1 MRLAIFFFIISGLS
15 YFRSTEEFYSDC
27 IHASQAVVHFY
38 PLAMRLKLLPVMELD
53 VYEIFVEEYHVVE
66 VTYNSGF
73 KADLLN
79 LQSIKDLSGDFC
91 MKEKVRVL
99 R

>member
-1 MRLAIFFFIISGLS
+1 
-15 YFRSTEEFYSDC
+15 
-27 IHASQAVVHFY
+27 
-38 PLAMRLKLLPVMELD
+38 MELD

-66 VTYNSGF
+66 VTYNNGF

-91 MKEKVRVL
+91 MKKKVRVL

>member
-1 MRLAIFFFIISGLS
+1 
-15 YFRSTEEFYSDC
+15 
-27 IHASQAVVHFY
+27 
-38 PLAMRLKLLPVMELD
+38 MELD

-79 LQSIKDLSGDFC
+79 LQSIKDIRGDFC
-91 MKEKVRVL
+91 MKKKVRVL

>member
-1 MRLAIFFFIISGLS
+1 
-15 YFRSTEEFYSDC
+15 
-27 IHASQAVVHFY
+27 
-38 PLAMRLKLLPVMELD
+38 MELD

-66 VTYNSGF
+66 VTYNNGF